1 MIFWKI
7 AFRNVKKNWRHSLS
21 ALLSISASFV
31 SLVLFDGYIDDLK
44 GMYEDSFRHRSM
56 LGDFIVEKPEIHSKA
71 GLAEPWKFQITEG
84 EQKALDLY
92 FEQRGSEVKNRVR
105 FVNFSGIITNGMQSS
120 IFIGRGFDV
129 KEGERVRGKNWSWN
143 TTYGKPL
150 HLSEAPATALMGHGL
165 ARKMGCTWSRP
176 ANFYVFSGGYE
187 PVERPFNCATKD
199 LQLST
204 MTSTG
209 QLNAIDV
216 NIGGLIDAGYR
227 DIDDRYFVT
236 SLETAQAL
244 TNSRDVAMI
253 TVELTEGAD
262 RSRFIEE
269 FNTHFNE
276 IIPGLK
282 IMTWLEHPIGET
294 YLRSLDIL
302 SVFRNFVVIVILVIS
317 VLSVINTLI
326 KIIKERNR
334 EIGTLRS
341 IGFNPQQVVTMFI
354 YETFM
359 LAMVGIIIGIVLAV
373 VLTFALN
380 GFHIR
385 YKAGMLSE
393 PVLFKISVDVFGY
406 LRACAVLIF
415 VSLLACLYSLRQE
428 LRKKVVENF
437 SHA

>member
-44 GMYEDSFRHRSM
+44 WMYEDSFRHRSM
-56 LGDFIVEKPEIHSKA
+56 LGDFIIEKPEVHSKA
-71 GLAEPWKFQITEG
+71 GLAEPWKFLITED
-84 EQKALDLY
+84 EQKAIDAY
-92 FEQRGSEVKNRVR
+92 FRKRGDEVKNRVR
-105 FVNFSGIITNGMQSS
+105 FVNFSGTITNGMQST
-120 IFIGRGFDV
+120 IFIGRGIDV

-143 TTYGKPL
+143 TTYGKPI
-150 HLSEAPATALMGHGL
+150 HLSDAPATALLGHGL
-165 ARKMGCTWSRP
+165 ARKMGCTWVKP
-176 ANFYVFSGGYE
+176 ENFYVFSGGYE
-187 PVERPFNCATKD
+187 PLERPFDCPTKD

-204 MTSTG
+204 MTAAG

-216 NIGGLIDAGYR
+216 NVIGLMDAGYR
-227 DIDDRYFVT
+227 DIDDRYFAT
-236 SLETAQAL
+236 SIETAQTL
-244 TNSRDVAMI
+244 TNSRDVNMI
-253 TVELTEGAD
+253 TVELAD
-262 RSRFIEE
+262 GVNRSRFMED
-269 FNTHFNE
+269 FNSAFKD

-282 IMTWLEHPIGET
+282 MMTWLDHPIGET

-354 YETFM
+354 YETFL
-359 LAMVGIIIGIVLAV
+359 LALVGIAIGVAIAV
-373 VLTFALN
+373 ILTFALN
-380 GFHIR
+380 GLHIR

-393 PVLFKISVDVFGY
+393 PVLFKISVDILGY
-406 LRACAVLIF
+406 VRAFAVLIF
-415 VSLLACLYSLRQE
+415 VSLLACLYSTRQE

-437 SHA
+437 SHV